1 MPSKET
7 DQENSK
13 ESSSKMEIDSCT
25 LKAVS
30 SSPSEKIHLRPMTLS
45 DIDDFMVW
53 ATDINVTRFCT
64 WEPYTSR
71 EAGIAYI
78 NSFVLPHPW
87 LRAICLDD
95 DRAIGSISVTPVD
108 SIRGEIGYVIGSKYW
123 GKGIAT
129 EAVRLVAAEIF
140 KEMPEMERLEA
151 LVDVDNIGSQ
161 KVLEKVGFVRE
172 GVMRKFMYLKGNVRD
187 MVMFSFLPSDSLL

>member
-1 MPSKET
+1 M
-7 DQENSK
+7 END
-13 ESSSKMEIDSCT
+13 SSSMIKPET
-25 LKAVS
+25 LSTAS

-45 DIDDFMVW
+45 DVDDFMVW
-53 ATDINVTRFCT
+53 ATDSDVTRFCT

-71 EAGIAYI
+71 EAAIAYL
-78 NSFVLPHPW
+78 NDVVLPHPW
-87 LRAICLDD
+87 LRAICLDN
-95 DRAIGSISVTPVD
+95 DRPIGSISVTPVD
-108 SIRGEIGYVIGSKYW
+108 KIRGEIGYVLGSKYW

-140 KEMPEMERLEA
+140 KENPEMERLEA
-151 LVDVDNIGSQ
+151 LVDVDNVGSQ

-187 MVMFSFLPSDSLL
+187 MVMFSFLPSDSLH